1 MCIDELLIK
10 ARELVSF
17 QRPTDRDYRSVRTW
31 LHNLRPIVEQ
41 EESYIELRE
50 DILSLRHGREWAGF
64 DGMIESLLHKL
75 NCKLIRVRT
84 LNLFYSHYSLES
96 HVLIVIPCSRE
107 SSVHQTYLIKHP
119 TSTSTTS
126 HHPGLKSSSA
136 SS

>member
-41 EESYIELRE
+41 EEGYIELRE
-50 DILSLRHGREWAGF
+50 DIVSLRHGREWAGF

-84 LNLFYSHYSLES
+84 LSFSYSHYISEG
-96 HVLIVIPCSRE
+96 HVLIEMLCSRK

-126 HHPGLKSSSA
+126 RHPESKSSSA